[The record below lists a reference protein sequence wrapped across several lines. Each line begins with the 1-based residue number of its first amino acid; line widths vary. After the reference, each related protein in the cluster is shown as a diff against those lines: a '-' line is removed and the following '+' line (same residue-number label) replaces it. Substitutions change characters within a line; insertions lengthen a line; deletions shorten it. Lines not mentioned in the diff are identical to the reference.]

1 MAILG
6 QARVVVFMTALL
18 SINPSY
24 ADFASDR
31 KLADSP
37 GILSTPKIKRL
48 YPAKTSIGRLPWE
61 RNCSDL
67 RTAAACIKRFGQP
80 DERRRTPDGDE
91 ILVFYGEKQL
101 YRGTGS
107 HNSAVGREWTEH
119 TAREGKIVGE
129 FQVIQVIEWGYSWQD
144 DALTQRSCENF
155 DVKGTSL
162 CSTIEPVGPVPQDRK
177 MPADLASGRN
187 AEQLAI
193 FYFALIGRSQ
203 CERLFPDF
211 APRLSRVLD
220 SLDERTRRLI
230 AWFEESPEYGQDA
243 KAMALIVDAMRPE
256 ERAQAED
263 ICDDLPAML
272 AGPRAPDPRFSTP
285 ESTWETFLG
294 ALRRG
299 DAETA
304 ISCLAS
310 SARSRLRPVLRKM
323 NPDQMRSMAESFKE
337 FSVTMSFGDM
347 REALVVRHD
356 GRAGLIYFQSRGN
369 EWRISEI

>member
-1 MAILG
+1 M
-6 QARVVVFMTALL
+6 
-18 SINPSY
+18 
-24 ADFASDR
+24 
-31 KLADSP
+31 
-37 GILSTPKIKRL
+37 
-48 YPAKTSIGRLPWE
+48 
-61 RNCSDL
+61 
-67 RTAAACIKRFGQP
+67 
-80 DERRRTPDGDE
+80 
-91 ILVFYGEKQL
+91 
-101 YRGTGS
+101 
-107 HNSAVGREWTEH
+107 
-119 TAREGKIVGE
+119 
-129 FQVIQVIEWGYSWQD
+129 
-144 DALTQRSCENF
+144 
-155 DVKGTSL
+155 
-162 CSTIEPVGPVPQDRK
+162 EPVGPVPQDRRI
-177 MPADLASGRN
+177 PAELRSGRN
-187 AEQLAI
+187 DEQLAV
-193 FYFALIGRSQ
+193 FYFALIGRAQ
-203 CERLFPDF
+203 CERVFPDF

-310 SARSRLRPVLRKM
+310 SARSRLRPALRKM
-323 NPDQMRSMAESFKE
+323 TSDQMRSMAESFKE

-347 REALVVRHD
+347 REALVVRQD